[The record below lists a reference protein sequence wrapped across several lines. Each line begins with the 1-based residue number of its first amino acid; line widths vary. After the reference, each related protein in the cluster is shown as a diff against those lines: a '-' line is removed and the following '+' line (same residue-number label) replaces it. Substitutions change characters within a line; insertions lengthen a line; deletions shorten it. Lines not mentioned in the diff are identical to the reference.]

1 MKCWMTEEG
10 NVTYQKRDGDDSM
23 TREELY
29 KMVEKRPLILDG
41 ATGSNLQKA
50 GMPTGVC
57 PELWIMEHEEV
68 LIELQKA
75 YVEAGA
81 DILYAPT
88 FSGNR
93 EKLNEYGLDG
103 RTEEINKTLVSISK
117 KAAGDRALVA
127 GDMTMTGVALEPVGT
142 MPLETLI
149 DIYKEQAR
157 YLYEAGVDLF
167 VVETMMS
174 LAETRAAVIAI
185 RETCDLP
192 VMASMTFQEDGRTL
206 YGTDP
211 VTAVVV
217 LQSIG
222 ADVIGVNC
230 STGPEQMLPVVRKMK
245 EYAEVPIMVKP
256 NAGLPELV
264 DGETVYPMDA
274 EEFASWGPAFVE
286 AGAGLLGGCCGTT
299 PEHIRRLAETVND
312 LAVLPPDN
320 RHPAMLAS
328 ERKSQEILLDGN
340 FLIIGERINPTGKK
354 KLQQELREGRL
365 HMVEEMAE
373 QQEEMG
379 AHILDINMGTNG
391 IDEKEMML
399 KAIQKVTMVSDLPL
413 CIDTSYVEVME
424 AALRAYPGRALVNSI
439 SMEKEKIEKLLPLVK
454 KYGAMFILLPLSDKG
469 LPESL
474 EEKKT
479 LIHQVLE
486 QAEACGISR
495 SRVIVDGLVTTIG
508 ANKKAAL
515 ETLETIRYCKEEL
528 GLCTTVGLSNISF
541 GLPERAYVNGA
552 FAAMAIQNGLTM
564 AIANP
569 SNALLMGLSYAS
581 DLLQN
586 KPQADIAYIEQVKR
600 MEEKQ
605 AASAGPAG
613 TAGNTEPGKVGYA
626 GAAGSNGVDTAGAG
640 NPQGAQSR
648 STSTLQSQSAGSDT
662 AERTPV
668 FEAVLKGNV
677 EEIVDRVKVALAGGS
692 SPKEI
697 LDGMLIPAIN
707 EVGRLFDIQAYFLP
721 QLIASANAMKEGIG
735 YLEPLLQEDSD
746 GEEKPVIVIA
756 TVEGDIHDIGKN
768 LVALMLKNY
777 GYQVYDLGKDVPAEK
792 IIAAAEEHDASIIA
806 LSALMTTTMMR
817 MKDTIRLRN
826 KRNLKAKVI
835 IGGAVT
841 TQSFADEIGADGYSK
856 DAAEAVKL
864 VQSLLGE

>member
-1 MKCWMTEEG
+1 
-10 NVTYQKRDGDDSM
+10 M

-29 KMVEKRPLILDG
+29 KMIEKCPLILDG

-299 PEHIRRLAETVND
+299 PEHIRRLAETVKD

-626 GAAGSNGVDTAGAG
+626 DAAGSNGVDTAGAG

>member
-1 MKCWMTEEG
+1 
-10 NVTYQKRDGDDSM
+10 M

-29 KMVEKRPLILDG
+29 KRIEERPLILDG

-57 PELWIMEHEEV
+57 PELWIMEHEEA
-68 LIELQKA
+68 LIRLQEE
-75 YVEAGA
+75 YVEAGT

-93 EKLNEYGLDG
+93 EKLKEYGLSD
-103 RTEEINKTLVSISK
+103 RTEEINKRLVAISK
-117 KAAGDRALVA
+117 KAAKDRALVA
-127 GDMTMTGVALEPVGT
+127 GDMTMTGVALEPVGP
-142 MPLETLI
+142 MKLEELI

-157 YLYEAGVDLF
+157 CLFEAGVDLF

-185 RETCDLP
+185 KEVCDLP
-192 VMASMTFQEDGRTL
+192 VIASMTFQEDGRTL

-245 EYAEVPIMVKP
+245 EYADVPLLVKP

-264 DGETVYPMDA
+264 EGETIYPMSA
-274 EEFASWGPAFVE
+274 EEFASFGPAFVE

-299 PEHIRRLAETVND
+299 PEHIAQLAGRVRGLATV
-312 LAVLPPDN
+312 PPEN
-320 RHPAMLAS
+320 RHPIMLAS
-328 ERKSQEILLDGN
+328 ERKSQEILPDGP
-340 FLIIGERINPTGKK
+340 FLVIGERINPTGKK
-354 KLQQELREGRL
+354 RLQQELREGRL
-365 HMVEEMAE
+365 DLVEEMAE
-373 QQEEMG
+373 EQEELG

-399 KAIQKVTMVSDLPL
+399 KAIQKVSMVSDLPL

-424 AALRAYPGRALVNSI
+424 AALRAYPGRALVNSV
-439 SMEKEKIEKLLPLVK
+439 SMEKEKVEKLLPLVR

-469 LPESL
+469 LPKSL
-474 EEKKT
+474 EEKKE
-479 LIHQVLE
+479 LIHQLLVR
-486 QAEACGISR
+486 AAACGIGKKR
-495 SRVIVDGLVTTIG
+495 IIVDGLVTTVG
-508 ANKKAAL
+508 ANKQAAL

-528 GLCTTVGLSNISF
+528 GLCTAVGLSNISF
-541 GLPERAYVNGA
+541 GLPERSYVNGA

-569 SNALLMGLSYAS
+569 SNDLLMGLACAA
-581 DLLQN
+581 DLLKD
-586 KPQADIAYIEQVKR
+586 KPQADETYITRVQQIKERQTFAAHTSGNVPAGAGATEQQTAAGTGR
-600 MEEKQ
+600 QQ
-605 AASAGPAG
+605 AASEASSG
-613 TAGNTEPGKVGYA
+613 TLDS
-626 GAAGSNGVDTAGAG
+626 GAKTAAS
-640 NPQGAQSR
+640 AQ
-648 STSTLQSQSAGSDT
+648 
-662 AERTPV
+662 TPV
-668 FEAVLKGNV
+668 FEAVLKGRKNGIV
-677 EEIVDRVKVALAGGS
+677 EKVQEELARGTAA
-692 SPKEI
+692 KDI
-697 LDGMLIPAIN
+697 LDGQLIPAIN

-721 QLIASANAMKEGIG
+721 QLIASANAMKEAIG
-735 YLEPLLQEDSD
+735 YLEPLLQEGGDTD
-746 GEEKPVIVIA
+746 EKPVIVIA

-792 IIAAAEEHDASIIA
+792 IIAAAEEYGASIIA

-826 KRNLKAKVI
+826 EKKMDVRVI

-864 VQSLLGE
+864 VQSLLDA

>member
-1 MKCWMTEEG
+1 
-10 NVTYQKRDGDDSM
+10 M

-29 KMVEKRPLILDG
+29 KRIEERPLILDG

-57 PELWIMEHEEV
+57 PELWIMEHEEA
-68 LIELQKA
+68 LIRLQEE
-75 YVEAGA
+75 YVEAGT

-93 EKLNEYGLDG
+93 EKLKEYGLSD
-103 RTEEINKTLVSISK
+103 RTEEINKRLVAISK
-117 KAAGDRALVA
+117 KAAKDRALVA
-127 GDMTMTGVALEPVGT
+127 GDMTMTGVALEPVGP
-142 MPLETLI
+142 MKLEELI

-157 YLYEAGVDLF
+157 YLFEAGVDLF

-185 RETCDLP
+185 REVCDLP

-245 EYAEVPIMVKP
+245 EYADVPLLVKP

-264 DGETVYPMDA
+264 EGETIYPMSA
-274 EEFASWGPAFVE
+274 EEFASFGPAFVE

-299 PEHIRRLAETVND
+299 PEHIAQLAGRVRGLATV
-312 LAVLPPDN
+312 PPEN
-320 RHPAMLAS
+320 RHPIMLAS
-328 ERKSQEILLDGN
+328 ERKSQEILPDGP

-354 KLQQELREGRL
+354 RLQQELREGRL
-365 HMVEEMAE
+365 DLVEEMAE
-373 QQEEMG
+373 EQEELG

-399 KAIQKVTMVSDLPL
+399 KAIQKVSMVSDLPL

-424 AALRAYPGRALVNSI
+424 AALRAYPGRALVNSV
-439 SMEKEKIEKLLPLVK
+439 SMEKEKVEKLLPLVR

-469 LPESL
+469 LPKSP
-474 EEKKT
+474 EEKKE
-479 LIHQVLE
+479 LIHQLL
-486 QAEACGISR
+486 ARAAACGIGKNR
-495 SRVIVDGLVTTIG
+495 IIVDGLVTTVG
-508 ANKKAAL
+508 ANKQAAL

-528 GLCTTVGLSNISF
+528 GLCTAVGLSNISF
-541 GLPERAYVNGA
+541 GLPERSYVNGA

-569 SNALLMGLSYAS
+569 SNDLLMGLACAA
-581 DLLQN
+581 DLLKD
-586 KPQADIAYIEQVKR
+586 KPQADETYITRVQQIKERQTFAAHTSGNVPAGAGATEQQMAAGTGR
-600 MEEKQ
+600 QQ
-605 AASAGPAG
+605 AASEASSG
-613 TAGNTEPGKVGYA
+613 TLDS
-626 GAAGSNGVDTAGAG
+626 GAKTAAS
-640 NPQGAQSR
+640 AQ
-648 STSTLQSQSAGSDT
+648 
-662 AERTPV
+662 TPV
-668 FEAVLKGNV
+668 FEAVLKGRKNGIV
-677 EEIVDRVKVALAGGS
+677 EKVQEELARGTAA
-692 SPKEI
+692 KDI
-697 LDGMLIPAIN
+697 LDGQLIPAIN
-707 EVGRLFDIQAYFLP
+707 EVGRLFDVQAYFLP
-721 QLIASANAMKEGIG
+721 QLIASANAMKEAIG
-735 YLEPLLQEDSD
+735 YLEPLLQEGGDTD
-746 GEEKPVIVIA
+746 EKPVIVIA

-792 IIAAAEEHDASIIA
+792 IIAAAEEYGASIIA

-826 KRNLKAKVI
+826 EKKMDVRVI

-864 VQSLLGE
+864 VQSLLDA

>member
-1 MKCWMTEEG
+1 
-10 NVTYQKRDGDDSM
+10 M

-29 KMVEKRPLILDG
+29 KRIEERPLILDG

-57 PELWIMEHEEV
+57 PELWIMEHEEA
-68 LIELQKA
+68 LIRLQEE
-75 YVEAGA
+75 YVEAGT

-93 EKLNEYGLDG
+93 EKLKEYGLSD
-103 RTEEINKTLVSISK
+103 RTEEINKRLVAISK
-117 KAAGDRALVA
+117 KAAKDRALVA
-127 GDMTMTGVALEPVGT
+127 GDMTMTGVALEPVGP
-142 MPLETLI
+142 MKLEELI

-157 YLYEAGVDLF
+157 CLFEAGVDLF

-185 RETCDLP
+185 REVCDLP
-192 VMASMTFQEDGRTL
+192 VMTSMTFQEDGRTL

-245 EYAEVPIMVKP
+245 EYADVPLLVKP

-264 DGETVYPMDA
+264 EGETIYPMSA
-274 EEFASWGPAFVE
+274 EEFASFGPAFVE

-299 PEHIRRLAETVND
+299 PEHIAQLAGRVRGLATV
-312 LAVLPPDN
+312 PPEN
-320 RHPAMLAS
+320 RHPIMLAS
-328 ERKSQEILLDGN
+328 ERKSQEILPDGP

-354 KLQQELREGRL
+354 RLQQELREGRL
-365 HMVEEMAE
+365 DLVEEMAE
-373 QQEEMG
+373 EQEELG

-399 KAIQKVTMVSDLPL
+399 KAIQKVSMVSDLPL

-424 AALRAYPGRALVNSI
+424 AALRAYPGRALVNSV
-439 SMEKEKIEKLLPLVK
+439 SMEKEKVEKLLPLVR

-469 LPESL
+469 LPKSP
-474 EEKKT
+474 EEKKE
-479 LIHQVLE
+479 LIHQLLARV
-486 QAEACGISR
+486 AACGIGKNR
-495 SRVIVDGLVTTIG
+495 IIVDGLVTTVG
-508 ANKKAAL
+508 ANKQAAL

-528 GLCTTVGLSNISF
+528 GLCTAVGLSNISF
-541 GLPERAYVNGA
+541 GLPERSYVNGA

-569 SNALLMGLSYAS
+569 SNDLLMGLACAA
-581 DLLQN
+581 DLLKD
-586 KPQADIAYIEQVKR
+586 KPQADETYITRVQQIKERQTFAAHTSGNVPAGAGATEQQMAAGTGR
-600 MEEKQ
+600 QQ
-605 AASAGPAG
+605 AASEASSG
-613 TAGNTEPGKVGYA
+613 TLDS
-626 GAAGSNGVDTAGAG
+626 GAKTAAS
-640 NPQGAQSR
+640 AQ
-648 STSTLQSQSAGSDT
+648 
-662 AERTPV
+662 TPV
-668 FEAVLKGNV
+668 FEAVLKGRKNGIV
-677 EEIVDRVKVALAGGS
+677 EKVQEELARGTAA
-692 SPKEI
+692 KDI
-697 LDGMLIPAIN
+697 LDGQLIPAIN
-707 EVGRLFDIQAYFLP
+707 EVGRLFDVQAYFLP
-721 QLIASANAMKEGIG
+721 QLIASANAMKEAIG
-735 YLEPLLQEDSD
+735 YLEPLLQEGGDTD
-746 GEEKPVIVIA
+746 EKPVIVIA

-792 IIAAAEEHDASIIA
+792 IIAAAEEYGASIIA

-826 KRNLKAKVI
+826 EKKMDVRVI

-864 VQSLLGE
+864 VQSLLDA

>member
-1 MKCWMTEEG
+1 
-10 NVTYQKRDGDDSM
+10 M

-29 KMVEKRPLILDG
+29 KRIEERPLILDG

-57 PELWIMEHEEV
+57 PELWIMEHEEA
-68 LIELQKA
+68 LIRLQEK
-75 YVEAGA
+75 YVEAGT

-93 EKLNEYGLDG
+93 EKLKEYGLSD
-103 RTEEINKTLVSISK
+103 RTEEINKRLVAISK
-117 KAAGDRALVA
+117 KAAKDRALVA
-127 GDMTMTGVALEPVGT
+127 GDMTMTGVALEPVGP
-142 MPLETLI
+142 MKLEELI

-157 YLYEAGVDLF
+157 CLFEAGVDLF

-185 RETCDLP
+185 REVCNLP

-245 EYAEVPIMVKP
+245 EYADVPLLVKP

-264 DGETVYPMDA
+264 EGETIYPMSA
-274 EEFASWGPAFVE
+274 EEFASFGPSFVE

-299 PEHIRRLAETVND
+299 PEHIAQLAGRVRGLATV
-312 LAVLPPDN
+312 PPEN
-320 RHPAMLAS
+320 RHPIMLAS
-328 ERKSQEILLDGN
+328 ERKSQEILPDGP

-354 KLQQELREGRL
+354 RLQQELREGRL
-365 HMVEEMAE
+365 DLVEEMAE
-373 QQEEMG
+373 EQEELG

-399 KAIQKVTMVSDLPL
+399 KAIQKVSMVSDLPL

-424 AALRAYPGRALVNSI
+424 AALRAYPGRALVNSV
-439 SMEKEKIEKLLPLVK
+439 SMEKEKVEKLLPLVR

-469 LPESL
+469 LPKSL
-474 EEKKT
+474 EEKKE
-479 LIHQVLE
+479 LIHQLL
-486 QAEACGISR
+486 ARAAACGIGKNR
-495 SRVIVDGLVTTIG
+495 IIVDGLVTTVG
-508 ANKKAAL
+508 ANKQAAL

-528 GLCTTVGLSNISF
+528 GLCTAVGLSNISF
-541 GLPERAYVNGA
+541 GLPERSYVNGA

-569 SNALLMGLSYAS
+569 SNDLLMGLACAA
-581 DLLQN
+581 DLLKD
-586 KPQADIAYIEQVKR
+586 KPQADETYITRVQQIKERQTFAAHTPGNVPAGAGATEQQTAAGTGR
-600 MEEKQ
+600 QQ
-605 AASAGPAG
+605 AASEASSG
-613 TAGNTEPGKVGYA
+613 TPDS
-626 GAAGSNGVDTAGAG
+626 GAKMAAS
-640 NPQGAQSR
+640 AQ
-648 STSTLQSQSAGSDT
+648 
-662 AERTPV
+662 TPV
-668 FEAVLKGNV
+668 FEAVLKGRKNGIV
-677 EEIVDRVKVALAGGS
+677 EKVQEELARGTAA
-692 SPKEI
+692 KDI
-697 LDGMLIPAIN
+697 LDGQLIPAIN
-707 EVGRLFDIQAYFLP
+707 EVGRLFDVQAYFLP
-721 QLIASANAMKEGIG
+721 QLIASANAMKEAIG
-735 YLEPLLQEDSD
+735 YLEPLLQEGGDTD
-746 GEEKPVIVIA
+746 EKPVIVIA

-792 IIAAAEEHDASIIA
+792 IIAAAEEYGASIIA

-826 KRNLKAKVI
+826 EKKMDVRVI

-864 VQSLLGE
+864 VQSLLDA

>member
-1 MKCWMTEEG
+1 
-10 NVTYQKRDGDDSM
+10 M

-29 KMVEKRPLILDG
+29 RKLAERPLILDG

-50 GMPTGVC
+50 GMPTGLC
-57 PELWIMEHEEV
+57 PELWIMEHEDV

-93 EKLNEYGLDG
+93 EKLKEYGLEE

-117 KAAGDRALVA
+117 KAAGGRALVA
-127 GDMTMTGVALEPVGT
+127 GDMTMTGVALEPVGP

-157 YLYEAGVDLF
+157 YLCEAGVDLF

-185 RETCDLP
+185 KEICDLP

-230 STGPEQMLPVVRKMK
+230 STGPKQMLPVVRKMK
-245 EYAEVPIMVKP
+245 EYADVPILVKP

-264 DGETVYPMDA
+264 NEETIYPMEA
-274 EEFASWGPAFVE
+274 EEFASYGPSFID

-299 PEHIRRLAETVND
+299 PEHIRRLTETVKD
-312 LAVLPPDN
+312 LAVLPPEN
-320 RHPAMLAS
+320 HHPAMLAS
-328 ERKSQEILLDGN
+328 ERKSQEILPDGN

-365 HMVEEMAE
+365 RLVEEMAE

-399 KAIQKVTMVSDLPL
+399 KTIGKVTMVSDLPL

-486 QAEACGISR
+486 KAEACGIAR
-495 SRVIVDGLVTTIG
+495 DRIIVDGLVTTIG

-528 GLCTTVGLSNISF
+528 GLRTTVGLSNISF

-569 SNALLMGLSYAS
+569 SNGLLMGLSYAS

-586 KPQADIAYIEQVKR
+586 KPKADITYIEQIRKIEQR
-600 MEEKQ
+600 KIEEKSN
-605 AASAGPAG
+605 AATG
-613 TAGNTEPGKVGYA
+613 TSGSVEGSTELKDAA
-626 GAAGSNGVDTAGAG
+626 GAKEVSTAAA
-640 NPQGAQSR
+640 P
-648 STSTLQSQSAGSDT
+648 
-662 AERTPV
+662 ERTPV
-668 FEAVLKGNV
+668 FEAVLKGNT
-677 EEIVDRVKVALAGGS
+677 EEIVDRVKEAIAGGAA
-692 SPKEI
+692 PKEV

-735 YLEPLLQEDSD
+735 YLEPFLQEDKD
-746 GEEKPVIVIA
+746 GEKKPVIVIA

-777 GYQVYDLGKDVPAEK
+777 GYQVYDLGKDVPADR
-792 IIAAAEEHDASIIA
+792 IIAAAEEHEASVIV

-817 MKDTIRLRN
+817 MKDTILLRN
-826 KRNLKAKVI
+826 KKNLKAKII

-841 TQSFADEIGADGYSK
+841 TQSFAEEIGADGYSK

-864 VQSLLGE
+864 VESLLGE

>member
-1 MKCWMTEEG
+1 
-10 NVTYQKRDGDDSM
+10 M

-29 KMVEKRPLILDG
+29 KRIEERPLILDG

-57 PELWIMEHEEV
+57 PELWIMEHEEA
-68 LIELQKA
+68 LIRLQEK
-75 YVEAGA
+75 YVEAGT

-93 EKLNEYGLDG
+93 EKLKEYGLSD
-103 RTEEINKTLVSISK
+103 RTEEINKRLVAISK
-117 KAAGDRALVA
+117 KAAKDRALVA
-127 GDMTMTGVALEPVGT
+127 GDMTMTGVALEPVGP
-142 MPLETLI
+142 MKLEELI

-157 YLYEAGVDLF
+157 CLFEAGVDLF

-185 RETCDLP
+185 REVCDLP

-245 EYAEVPIMVKP
+245 EYADVPLLVKP

-264 DGETVYPMDA
+264 EGETIYPMSA
-274 EEFASWGPAFVE
+274 EEFASFGPAFVE

-299 PEHIRRLAETVND
+299 PEHIAQLAGRVRGLATV
-312 LAVLPPDN
+312 PPEN
-320 RHPAMLAS
+320 RHPIMLAS
-328 ERKSQEILLDGN
+328 ERKSQEILPDGP

-354 KLQQELREGRL
+354 RLQQELREGRL
-365 HMVEEMAE
+365 DLVEEMAE
-373 QQEEMG
+373 EQEELG

-399 KAIQKVTMVSDLPL
+399 KAIQKVSMVSDLPL

-424 AALRAYPGRALVNSI
+424 AALRAYPGRALVNSV
-439 SMEKEKIEKLLPLVK
+439 SMEKEKVEKLLPLVR

-469 LPESL
+469 LPKSP
-474 EEKKT
+474 EEKKE
-479 LIHQVLE
+479 LIHQLL
-486 QAEACGISR
+486 ARAAACGIR
-495 SRVIVDGLVTTIG
+495 RNRIIVDGLVTTVG
-508 ANKKAAL
+508 ANKQAAL

-528 GLCTTVGLSNISF
+528 GLCTAVGLSNISF
-541 GLPERAYVNGA
+541 GLPERSYVNGA

-569 SNALLMGLSYAS
+569 SNDLLMGLACAA
-581 DLLQN
+581 DLLKD
-586 KPQADIAYIEQVKR
+586 KPQADETYITRVQQIKERQTFAAHTPGNVPAGAGATEQQTAAGTGR
-600 MEEKQ
+600 QQ
-605 AASAGPAG
+605 AASEASSG
-613 TAGNTEPGKVGYA
+613 TPDS
-626 GAAGSNGVDTAGAG
+626 GAKMAAS
-640 NPQGAQSR
+640 AQ
-648 STSTLQSQSAGSDT
+648 
-662 AERTPV
+662 TPV
-668 FEAVLKGNV
+668 FEAVLKGRKNGIV
-677 EEIVDRVKVALAGGS
+677 EKVQEELARGTAA
-692 SPKEI
+692 KDI
-697 LDGMLIPAIN
+697 LDGQLIPAIN

-721 QLIASANAMKEGIG
+721 QLIASANAMKEAIG
-735 YLEPLLQEDSD
+735 YLEPLLQEGGDTD
-746 GEEKPVIVIA
+746 EKPVIVIA

-792 IIAAAEEHDASIIA
+792 IIAAAEEYGASIIA

-826 KRNLKAKVI
+826 EKKMDVRVI

-864 VQSLLGE
+864 VQSLLDA

>member
-1 MKCWMTEEG
+1 
-10 NVTYQKRDGDDSM
+10 M

-29 KMVEKRPLILDG
+29 KRIEERPLILDG

-57 PELWIMEHEEV
+57 PELWIMEHEEA
-68 LIELQKA
+68 LIRLQEK
-75 YVEAGA
+75 YVEAGT

-93 EKLNEYGLDG
+93 EKLKEYGLSD
-103 RTEEINKTLVSISK
+103 RTEEINKRLVAISK
-117 KAAGDRALVA
+117 KAAKDRALVA
-127 GDMTMTGVALEPVGT
+127 GDMTMTGVALEPVGP
-142 MPLETLI
+142 MKLEELI

-157 YLYEAGVDLF
+157 CLFEAGVDLF

-185 RETCDLP
+185 REVCDLP

-245 EYAEVPIMVKP
+245 EYADVPLLVKP

-264 DGETVYPMDA
+264 EGETIYPMSA
-274 EEFASWGPAFVE
+274 EEFASFGPAFVE

-299 PEHIRRLAETVND
+299 PEHIAQLAGRVRGLATV
-312 LAVLPPDN
+312 PPEN
-320 RHPAMLAS
+320 RHPIMLAS
-328 ERKSQEILLDGN
+328 ERKSQEILPDGP

-354 KLQQELREGRL
+354 RLQQELREGRL
-365 HMVEEMAE
+365 DLVEEMAE
-373 QQEEMG
+373 EQEELG

-399 KAIQKVTMVSDLPL
+399 KAIQKVSMVSDLPL

-424 AALRAYPGRALVNSI
+424 AALRAYPGRALVNSV
-439 SMEKEKIEKLLPLVK
+439 SMEKEKVEKLLPLVR

-469 LPESL
+469 LPKSP
-474 EEKKT
+474 EEKKE
-479 LIHQVLE
+479 LIHQLLAR
-486 QAEACGISR
+486 AEACGIGKNR
-495 SRVIVDGLVTTIG
+495 IIVDGLVTTVG
-508 ANKKAAL
+508 ANKQAAL

-528 GLCTTVGLSNISF
+528 GLCTAVGLSNISF
-541 GLPERAYVNGA
+541 GLPERSYVNGA

-569 SNALLMGLSYAS
+569 SNDLLMGLACAA
-581 DLLQN
+581 DLLKD
-586 KPQADIAYIEQVKR
+586 KPQADETYITRVQQIKERQTFAAHTSGNVPAGAGATEQQTAAGIGR
-600 MEEKQ
+600 QQ
-605 AASAGPAG
+605 AASEASSG
-613 TAGNTEPGKVGYA
+613 TPDS
-626 GAAGSNGVDTAGAG
+626 GAKMAA
-640 NPQGAQSR
+640 
-648 STSTLQSQSAGSDT
+648 SD
-662 AERTPV
+662 RTPV
-668 FEAVLKGNV
+668 FEAVLKGRKNGIV
-677 EEIVDRVKVALAGGS
+677 EKVQEELARGTAA
-692 SPKEI
+692 KDI
-697 LDGMLIPAIN
+697 LDGQLIPAIN

-721 QLIASANAMKEGIG
+721 QLIASANAMKEAIG
-735 YLEPLLQEDSD
+735 YLEPLLQEGGDTD
-746 GEEKPVIVIA
+746 EKPVIVIA

-792 IIAAAEEHDASIIA
+792 IIAASEEYGASIIA

-826 KRNLKAKVI
+826 EKKMDVRVI

-864 VQSLLGE
+864 VQSLLDA

>member
-1 MKCWMTEEG
+1 
-10 NVTYQKRDGDDSM
+10 M

-29 KMVEKRPLILDG
+29 KRIEERPLILDG

-57 PELWIMEHEEV
+57 PELWIMEHEEA
-68 LIELQKA
+68 LIRLQEE
-75 YVEAGA
+75 YVEAGT

-93 EKLNEYGLDG
+93 EKLKEYGLSD
-103 RTEEINKTLVSISK
+103 RTEEINKRLVAISK
-117 KAAGDRALVA
+117 KAAKDRALVA
-127 GDMTMTGVALEPVGT
+127 GDMTMTGVALEPVGP
-142 MPLETLI
+142 MKLEELI

-157 YLYEAGVDLF
+157 CLFEAGVDLF

-185 RETCDLP
+185 REMCDLP

-245 EYAEVPIMVKP
+245 EYADVPLLVKP

-264 DGETVYPMDA
+264 EGETIYPMSA
-274 EEFASWGPAFVE
+274 EEFASFGPAFVE

-299 PEHIRRLAETVND
+299 PEHIAQLAGRVRG
-312 LAVLPPDN
+312 LATVLPEN
-320 RHPAMLAS
+320 RHPIMLAS
-328 ERKSQEILLDGN
+328 ERKSQEILPDGP

-354 KLQQELREGRL
+354 RLQQELREGRL
-365 HMVEEMAE
+365 DLVEEMAE
-373 QQEEMG
+373 EQEELG

-399 KAIQKVTMVSDLPL
+399 KAIQKVSMVSDLPL

-424 AALRAYPGRALVNSI
+424 AALRAYPGRALVNSV
-439 SMEKEKIEKLLPLVK
+439 SMEKEKVEKLLPLVR

-469 LPESL
+469 LPKSL
-474 EEKKT
+474 EEKKE
-479 LIHQVLE
+479 LIHQLLSR
-486 QAEACGISR
+486 AAACGIGKNR
-495 SRVIVDGLVTTIG
+495 IIVDGLVTTVG

-528 GLCTTVGLSNISF
+528 GLCTAVGLSNISF
-541 GLPERAYVNGA
+541 GLPERSYVNGA

-569 SNALLMGLSYAS
+569 SNDLLMGLACAA
-581 DLLQN
+581 DLLKD
-586 KPQADIAYIEQVKR
+586 KPQADETYITRVQQIKERQTFAAHTSGNVPAGAGTTEQQTTAGTGR
-600 MEEKQ
+600 QQ
-605 AASAGPAG
+605 AASEASSG
-613 TAGNTEPGKVGYA
+613 TPDS
-626 GAAGSNGVDTAGAG
+626 GAKMAAS
-640 NPQGAQSR
+640 AQ
-648 STSTLQSQSAGSDT
+648 
-662 AERTPV
+662 TPV
-668 FEAVLKGNV
+668 FEAVLKGRKNGIV
-677 EEIVDRVKVALAGGS
+677 EKVQEELARGTAA
-692 SPKEI
+692 KDI
-697 LDGMLIPAIN
+697 LDGQLIPAIN
-707 EVGRLFDIQAYFLP
+707 EVGRLFDVQAYFLP
-721 QLIASANAMKEGIG
+721 QLIASANAMKEAIG
-735 YLEPLLQEDSD
+735 YLEPLLQEGGDTD
-746 GEEKPVIVIA
+746 EKPVIVIA

-792 IIAAAEEHDASIIA
+792 IIAAAEEYGASIIA

-826 KRNLKAKVI
+826 EKKMDVRVI

-864 VQSLLGE
+864 VQSLLDA

>member
-1 MKCWMTEEG
+1 
-10 NVTYQKRDGDDSM
+10 M

-29 KMVEKRPLILDG
+29 KRIEERPLILDG

-57 PELWIMEHEEV
+57 PELWIMEHEEA
-68 LIELQKA
+68 LIRLQEK
-75 YVEAGA
+75 YVEAGT

-93 EKLNEYGLDG
+93 EKLKEYGLSD
-103 RTEEINKTLVSISK
+103 RTEEINKRLVAISK
-117 KAAGDRALVA
+117 KAAKDRALVA
-127 GDMTMTGVALEPVGT
+127 GDMTMTGVALEPVGP
-142 MPLETLI
+142 MKLEELI

-157 YLYEAGVDLF
+157 CLFEAGVDLF

-185 RETCDLP
+185 REVCDLP

-245 EYAEVPIMVKP
+245 EYADVPLLVKP

-264 DGETVYPMDA
+264 EGETIYPMSA
-274 EEFASWGPAFVE
+274 EEFASFGPAFVE

-299 PEHIRRLAETVND
+299 PEHIAQLAGRVRGLATV
-312 LAVLPPDN
+312 PPEN
-320 RHPAMLAS
+320 RHPIMLAS
-328 ERKSQEILLDGN
+328 ERKSQEILPDGP

-354 KLQQELREGRL
+354 RLQQELREGRL
-365 HMVEEMAE
+365 DLVEEMAE
-373 QQEEMG
+373 EQEELG

-399 KAIQKVTMVSDLPL
+399 KAIQKVSMVSDLPL

-424 AALRAYPGRALVNSI
+424 AALRAYPGRALVNSV
-439 SMEKEKIEKLLPLVK
+439 SMEKEKVEKLLPLVR

-469 LPESL
+469 LPKSP
-474 EEKKT
+474 EEKKE
-479 LIHQVLE
+479 LIHQLL
-486 QAEACGISR
+486 ARAAACGIGKNR
-495 SRVIVDGLVTTIG
+495 IIVDGLVTTVG
-508 ANKKAAL
+508 ANKQAAL

-528 GLCTTVGLSNISF
+528 GLCTAVGLSNISF
-541 GLPERAYVNGA
+541 GLPERSYVNGA

-569 SNALLMGLSYAS
+569 SNDLLMGLACAA
-581 DLLQN
+581 DLLKD
-586 KPQADIAYIEQVKR
+586 KPQADETYITRVQQIKERQTFAAHTPGNVPAGAGATEQQTAAGTGR
-600 MEEKQ
+600 QQ
-605 AASAGPAG
+605 AASEASSG
-613 TAGNTEPGKVGYA
+613 TPDS
-626 GAAGSNGVDTAGAG
+626 GAKMAAS
-640 NPQGAQSR
+640 AQ
-648 STSTLQSQSAGSDT
+648 
-662 AERTPV
+662 TPV
-668 FEAVLKGNV
+668 FEAVLKGRKNGIV
-677 EEIVDRVKVALAGGS
+677 EKVQEELARGTAA
-692 SPKEI
+692 KDI
-697 LDGMLIPAIN
+697 LDGQLIPAIN

-721 QLIASANAMKEGIG
+721 QLIASANAMKEAIG
-735 YLEPLLQEDSD
+735 YLEPLLQEGGDTD
-746 GEEKPVIVIA
+746 EKPVIVIA

-792 IIAAAEEHDASIIA
+792 IIAAAEEYGASIIA

-826 KRNLKAKVI
+826 EKKMDVRVI

-864 VQSLLGE
+864 VQSLLDA

>member
-1 MKCWMTEEG
+1 
-10 NVTYQKRDGDDSM
+10 M

-29 KMVEKRPLILDG
+29 KRIEERPLILDG

-57 PELWIMEHEEV
+57 PELWIMEHEEA
-68 LIELQKA
+68 LIRLQEE
-75 YVEAGA
+75 YVEAGT

-93 EKLNEYGLDG
+93 EKLKEYGLSD
-103 RTEEINKTLVSISK
+103 RTEEINKRLVTISK
-117 KAAGDRALVA
+117 KAAKDRALVA
-127 GDMTMTGVALEPVGT
+127 GDMTMTGVALEPVGP
-142 MPLETLI
+142 MKLEELI

-157 YLYEAGVDLF
+157 CLFEAGVDLF

-185 RETCDLP
+185 REVCDLP

-245 EYAEVPIMVKP
+245 EYADVPLLVKP

-264 DGETVYPMDA
+264 EGETIYPMSA
-274 EEFASWGPAFVE
+274 EEFASFGPAFVE

-299 PEHIRRLAETVND
+299 PEHIAQLAGRVRGLATV
-312 LAVLPPDN
+312 PPEN
-320 RHPAMLAS
+320 RHPIMLAS
-328 ERKSQEILLDGN
+328 ERKSQEILPDGP

-354 KLQQELREGRL
+354 RLQQELREGRL
-365 HMVEEMAE
+365 DLVEEMAE
-373 QQEEMG
+373 EQEELG

-399 KAIQKVTMVSDLPL
+399 KAIQKVSMVSDLPL

-424 AALRAYPGRALVNSI
+424 AALRAYPGRALVNSV
-439 SMEKEKIEKLLPLVK
+439 SMEKEKVEKLLPLVR

-469 LPESL
+469 LPKSP
-474 EEKKT
+474 EEKKE
-479 LIHQVLE
+479 LIHQLL
-486 QAEACGISR
+486 ARAAACGIGKNR
-495 SRVIVDGLVTTIG
+495 IIVDGLVTTVG
-508 ANKKAAL
+508 ANKQAAL

-528 GLCTTVGLSNISF
+528 GLCTAVGLSNISF
-541 GLPERAYVNGA
+541 GLPERSYVNGA

-569 SNALLMGLSYAS
+569 SNDLLMGLACAA
-581 DLLQN
+581 DLLKD
-586 KPQADIAYIEQVKR
+586 KPQADETYITRVQQIKERQTFAAHTSGNVPAGAGATEQQMAAGTGR
-600 MEEKQ
+600 QQ
-605 AASAGPAG
+605 AASEASSG
-613 TAGNTEPGKVGYA
+613 TPDS
-626 GAAGSNGVDTAGAG
+626 GAKMAAS
-640 NPQGAQSR
+640 AQ
-648 STSTLQSQSAGSDT
+648 
-662 AERTPV
+662 TPV
-668 FEAVLKGNV
+668 FEAVLKGRKNGIV
-677 EEIVDRVKVALAGGS
+677 EKVQEELARGTAA
-692 SPKEI
+692 KDI
-697 LDGMLIPAIN
+697 LDGQLIPAIN
-707 EVGRLFDIQAYFLP
+707 EVGRLFDVQAYFLP
-721 QLIASANAMKEGIG
+721 QLIASANAMKEAIG
-735 YLEPLLQEDSD
+735 YLEPLLQEGGDTD
-746 GEEKPVIVIA
+746 EKPVIVIA

-792 IIAAAEEHDASIIA
+792 IIAAAEEYGASIIA

-826 KRNLKAKVI
+826 EKKMGVRVI

-864 VQSLLGE
+864 VQSLLDA

>member
-1 MKCWMTEEG
+1 
-10 NVTYQKRDGDDSM
+10 M

-29 KMVEKRPLILDG
+29 KRIEARPLILDG

-57 PELWIMEHEEV
+57 PELWIMEHEEA
-68 LIELQKA
+68 LIRLQEE
-75 YVEAGA
+75 YVEAGT

-93 EKLNEYGLDG
+93 EKLKEYGLSD
-103 RTEEINKTLVSISK
+103 RTEEINKRLVAISK
-117 KAAGDRALVA
+117 KAAKDRALVA
-127 GDMTMTGVALEPVGT
+127 GDMTMTGVALEPVGP
-142 MPLETLI
+142 MKLEELI

-157 YLYEAGVDLF
+157 CLFEAGVDLF

-185 RETCDLP
+185 KEVCDLP
-192 VMASMTFQEDGRTL
+192 VIASMTFQEDGRTL

-245 EYAEVPIMVKP
+245 EYADVPLLVKP

-264 DGETVYPMDA
+264 EGETIYPMSA
-274 EEFASWGPAFVE
+274 EEFASFGPAFVE

-299 PEHIRRLAETVND
+299 PEHIAQLAGRVRGLATV
-312 LAVLPPDN
+312 PPEN
-320 RHPAMLAS
+320 RHPIMLAS
-328 ERKSQEILLDGN
+328 ERKSQEILPDGP
-340 FLIIGERINPTGKK
+340 FLVIGERINPTGKK
-354 KLQQELREGRL
+354 RLQQELREGRL
-365 HMVEEMAE
+365 DLVEEMAE
-373 QQEEMG
+373 EQEELG

-399 KAIQKVTMVSDLPL
+399 KAIQKVSMVSDLPL

-424 AALRAYPGRALVNSI
+424 AALRAYPGRALVNSV
-439 SMEKEKIEKLLPLVK
+439 SMEKEKVEKLLPLVR

-469 LPESL
+469 LPKSL
-474 EEKKT
+474 EEKKE
-479 LIHQVLE
+479 LIHQLL
-486 QAEACGISR
+486 ARAAACGIGKKR
-495 SRVIVDGLVTTIG
+495 IIVDGLVTTVG
-508 ANKKAAL
+508 ANKQAAL

-528 GLCTTVGLSNISF
+528 GLCTAVGLSNISF
-541 GLPERAYVNGA
+541 GLPERSYVNGA

-569 SNALLMGLSYAS
+569 SNDLLMGLACAA
-581 DLLQN
+581 DLLKD
-586 KPQADIAYIEQVKR
+586 KPQADETYITRVQQIKERQTFAAHTSGNVPAGAGATEQQTAAGTGR
-600 MEEKQ
+600 QQ
-605 AASAGPAG
+605 AASEASSG
-613 TAGNTEPGKVGYA
+613 TPDS
-626 GAAGSNGVDTAGAG
+626 GAKMAAF
-640 NPQGAQSR
+640 AQ
-648 STSTLQSQSAGSDT
+648 
-662 AERTPV
+662 TPV
-668 FEAVLKGNV
+668 FEAVLKGRKNGIV
-677 EEIVDRVKVALAGGS
+677 EKVQEELARGTAA
-692 SPKEI
+692 KDI
-697 LDGMLIPAIN
+697 LDGQLIPAIN
-707 EVGRLFDIQAYFLP
+707 EVGRLFDVQAYFLP
-721 QLIASANAMKEGIG
+721 QLIASANAMKEAIG
-735 YLEPLLQEDSD
+735 YLEPLLQEGGDTD
-746 GEEKPVIVIA
+746 EKPVIVIA

-792 IIAAAEEHDASIIA
+792 IIAAAEEYGASIIA

-826 KRNLKAKVI
+826 EKKMDVRVI

-864 VQSLLGE
+864 VQSLLDA

>member
-1 MKCWMTEEG
+1 
-10 NVTYQKRDGDDSM
+10 M

-29 KMVEKRPLILDG
+29 QRLEKGPLILDG

-57 PELWIMEHEEV
+57 PELWILEHEEV
-68 LIELQKA
+68 LTKLQKA
-75 YVEAGA
+75 YVEAGT

-93 EKLNEYGLDG
+93 EKLKEYGLDD
-103 RTEEINKTLVSISK
+103 RIEEINKTLVRISK
-117 KAAGDRALVA
+117 NAAGGQALVA
-127 GDMTMTGVALEPVGT
+127 GDMTMTGIALEPVGP

-149 DIYKEQAR
+149 DIYKEQAK

-174 LAETRAAVIAI
+174 LAETRAAIIAI
-185 RETCDLP
+185 KEICDLP

-222 ADVIGVNC
+222 ADVVGVNC
-230 STGPEQMLPVVRKMK
+230 STGPAQMLSVVRRMK
-245 EYAEVPIMVKP
+245 EYAEVPILVKP

-264 DGETVYPMDA
+264 DGETIYPMDA
-274 EEFASWGPAFVE
+274 EEFASYGPAFIE
-286 AGAGLLGGCCGTT
+286 AGAGILGGCCGTT
-299 PEHIRRLAETVND
+299 PEHIRRLEETVKD
-312 LAVLPPDN
+312 LKVLPPEN

-354 KLQQELREGRL
+354 KLQQELREGKLR
-365 HMVEEMAE
+365 MVEEMAE

-399 KAIQKVTMVSDLPL
+399 KAIRKVTMVTDLPL

-486 QAEACGISR
+486 KAEACGIDR
-495 SRVIVDGLVTTIG
+495 SRIVVDGLVTTIG

-515 ETLETIRYCKEEL
+515 ETLETIRYCKQEL
-528 GLCTTVGLSNISF
+528 RLCTTVGLSNISF

-569 SNALLMGLSYAS
+569 SNSLLMGLAYAS

-586 KPQADIAYIEQVKR
+586 KPQADITYIEQVKR
-600 MEEKQ
+600 IEGRQ
-605 AASAGPAG
+605 
-613 TAGNTEPGKVGYA
+613 
-626 GAAGSNGVDTAGAG
+626 DAGAG
-640 NPQGAQSR
+640 QSGTPNIGNIGSKAGKADAGTSGGR
-648 STSTLQSQSAGSDT
+648 TSGTSTAGESISHRKNSGEAET
-662 AERTPV
+662 AALKQTPV
-668 FEAVLKGNV
+668 FEAVLKGNT
-677 EEIVDRVKVALAGGS
+677 EEIVDRVKNALADGTA
-692 SPKEI
+692 PKDI
-697 LDGMLIPAIN
+697 LDHMLIPAIN

-721 QLIASANAMKEGIG
+721 QLIASANTMKEGIG
-735 YLEPLLQEDSD
+735 YLEPLLQEEND

-777 GYQVYDLGKDVPAEK
+777 GYQVYDLGKDVPADR
-792 IIAAAEEHDASIIA
+792 IIAAAEEYDASIIA

-817 MKDTIRLRN
+817 MKDTIALRN
-826 KRNLKAKVI
+826 KKNLKAKVI

-841 TQSFADEIGADGYSK
+841 TQSFAEEIGADGYSK

>member
-1 MKCWMTEEG
+1 
-10 NVTYQKRDGDDSM
+10 M

-29 KMVEKRPLILDG
+29 KRIEERPLILDG

-57 PELWIMEHEEV
+57 PELWIMEHEEA
-68 LIELQKA
+68 LIRLQEK
-75 YVEAGA
+75 YVEAGT

-93 EKLNEYGLDG
+93 EKLKEYGLSD
-103 RTEEINKTLVSISK
+103 RTEEINKRLVAISK
-117 KAAGDRALVA
+117 KAAKDRALVA
-127 GDMTMTGVALEPVGT
+127 GDMTMTGVALEPVGP
-142 MPLETLI
+142 MKLEELI

-157 YLYEAGVDLF
+157 CLFEAGVDLF

-185 RETCDLP
+185 REVCDLP

-245 EYAEVPIMVKP
+245 EYADVPLLVKP

-264 DGETVYPMDA
+264 EGETIYPMSA
-274 EEFASWGPAFVE
+274 EEFASFGPAFVE

-299 PEHIRRLAETVND
+299 PEHIAQLAGRVRGLATV
-312 LAVLPPDN
+312 PPEN
-320 RHPAMLAS
+320 RHPIMLAS
-328 ERKSQEILLDGN
+328 ERKSQEILPDGP

-354 KLQQELREGRL
+354 RLQQELREGRL
-365 HMVEEMAE
+365 DLVEEMAE
-373 QQEEMG
+373 EQEELG

-399 KAIQKVTMVSDLPL
+399 KAIQKVSMVSDLPL

-424 AALRAYPGRALVNSI
+424 AALRAYPGRALVNSV
-439 SMEKEKIEKLLPLVK
+439 SMEKEKVEKLLPLVR

-469 LPESL
+469 LPKSL
-474 EEKKT
+474 EEKKE
-479 LIHQVLE
+479 LIHQLL
-486 QAEACGISR
+486 ARAAACGIGKNR
-495 SRVIVDGLVTTIG
+495 IIVDGLVTTVG
-508 ANKKAAL
+508 ANKQAAL

-528 GLCTTVGLSNISF
+528 GLCTAVGLSNISF
-541 GLPERAYVNGA
+541 GLPERSYVNGA

-569 SNALLMGLSYAS
+569 SNDLLMGLACAA
-581 DLLQN
+581 DLLKD
-586 KPQADIAYIEQVKR
+586 KPQADETYITRVQQIKERQTFAAHIPGNVPAGAGATEQQTAAGTGR
-600 MEEKQ
+600 QQ
-605 AASAGPAG
+605 AASEASSG
-613 TAGNTEPGKVGYA
+613 TPDS
-626 GAAGSNGVDTAGAG
+626 GAKMAAS
-640 NPQGAQSR
+640 AQ
-648 STSTLQSQSAGSDT
+648 
-662 AERTPV
+662 TPV
-668 FEAVLKGNV
+668 FEAVLKGRKNGIV
-677 EEIVDRVKVALAGGS
+677 EKVQEELARGTAA
-692 SPKEI
+692 KDI
-697 LDGMLIPAIN
+697 LDGQLIPAIN

-721 QLIASANAMKEGIG
+721 QLIASANAMKEAIG
-735 YLEPLLQEDSD
+735 YLEPLLQEGGDTD
-746 GEEKPVIVIA
+746 EKPVIVIA

-792 IIAAAEEHDASIIA
+792 IIAAAEEYGASIIA

-826 KRNLKAKVI
+826 EKKMDVRVV

-864 VQSLLGE
+864 VQSLLDA